1 MLSMFHGLLWSIQVE
16 RCGDYAFWLA
26 RQICL
31 GEGWCLDHSMNW
43 WGFVQTDPFDPLCL
57 SLDCVQPQRDL
68 GGTMANLWNQAD
80 LDKAEFEKKSAPWPP
95 WRSLGRTREASFL
108 TPPNPDLTMPDAS
121 SKMRLSTV
129 SGIWADFGKFGLLG
143 SCEDTEEKWIEM
155 DILAE
160 YTTGISMI
168 LAHIESVFTHYF
180 TKRSPQIWRTDLMPG
195 SRCWDAQA
203 DMQTPKQYNASIC
216 HESKCILA
224 LVRPQKRSGLGAEGG
239 RSDVKY
245 MESLGDLGLNLQ
257 ALDIKET
264 LHVAFLASFPLREL
278 GTAMDAFWSWRW
290 DLPL

>member
-43 WGFVQTDPFDPLCL
+43 RDFVQTDPFDPLCL

-108 TPPNPDLTMPDAS
+108 TPPNPDLTMPDAN

-129 SGIWADFGKFGLLG
+129 SGIWADFGKYGLLG
-143 SCEDTEEKWIEM
+143 SCKDTEEKWIEM

-160 YTTGISMI
+160 YTKWIYMI
-168 LAHIESVFTHYF
+168 LAHIDSVFTHYF
-180 TKRSPQIWRTDLMPG
+180 TKRSLKSEEQIWCLDLDAEMQKPTCRHPGNTMLRYAANLNLYPCSGKASKAKRTR
-195 SRCWDAQA
+195 SRRWPIRCEIHRKLRRPWFEC
-203 DMQTPKQYNASIC
+203 ASIGHQRVSRRDIPC
-216 HESKCILA
+216 QFSFEGTRHSYGCILV
-224 LVRPQKRSGLGAEGG
+224 L
-239 RSDVKY
+239 
-245 MESLGDLGLNLQ
+245 
-257 ALDIKET
+257 
-264 LHVAFLASFPLREL
+264 
-278 GTAMDAFWSWRW
+278 RW